1 MSGQIWVGLGRSGS
15 VWAGLGRSGPVWVG
29 LGRSGP
35 VWAGLGRSGSMRA
48 DWNAE
53 PISVFGAQISPL
65 YRLQPINLV

>member
-1 MSGQIWVGLGRSGS
+1 MGIYVWPDLGRSGS
-15 VWAGLGRSGPVWVG
+15 VWVG
-29 LGRSGP
+29 LGGLG
-35 VWAGLGRSGSMRA
+35 GLGRSGSMRA

>member
-1 MSGQIWVGLGRSGS
+1 MGIY
-15 VWAGLGRSGPVWVG
+15 VWPDLGRSGPIWVG
-29 LGRSGP
+29 LFRSGP

>member
-1 MSGQIWVGLGRSGS
+1 MGIYVWPDLGRSGS
-15 VWAGLGRSGPVWVG
+15 VWAG
-29 LGRSGP
+29 
-35 VWAGLGRSGSMRA
+35 WAGLGRSGSMRA